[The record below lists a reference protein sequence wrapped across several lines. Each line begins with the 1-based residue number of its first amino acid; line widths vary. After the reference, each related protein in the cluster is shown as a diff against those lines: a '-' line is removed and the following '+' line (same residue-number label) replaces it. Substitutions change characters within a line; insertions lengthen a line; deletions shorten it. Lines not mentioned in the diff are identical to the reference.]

1 MWMDWQLRIEEGI
14 GYLLSSSIF
23 EDIGAKNILREE
35 KKWCKAGEQDCANT
49 YGNLAL
55 VQAWEFRIWMETD
68 NEDSNSVSREKLEN
82 NMKDQASAQ
91 WNVLVNRSVVKDS
104 LNKIEIRF
112 YQQTRQEKETHRW
125 TMDTIKR
132 NEILGIGQGTGV
144 DSCVKL
150 SSKICWLSQAIN
162 SPGKD
167 LGLPI
172 RGMYMEITRVDKS
185 EDWSATVNAHR
196 VKFLL
201 GLLEDEYEGGG
212 TEAAVQKHETDQCS
226 GSWLTGSGAC
236 GTRIKPSM
244 GQVKI

>member
-132 NEILGIGQGTGV
+132 NEILGVCT
-144 DSCVKL
+144 
-150 SSKICWLSQAIN
+150 W
-162 SPGKD
+162 
-167 LGLPI
+167 
-172 RGMYMEITRVDKS
+172 EITRVDKS